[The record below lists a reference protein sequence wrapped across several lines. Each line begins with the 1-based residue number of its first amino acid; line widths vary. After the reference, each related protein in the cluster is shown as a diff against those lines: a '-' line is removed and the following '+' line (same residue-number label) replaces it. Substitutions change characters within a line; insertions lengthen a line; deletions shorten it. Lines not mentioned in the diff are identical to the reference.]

1 MIEWELH
8 DRIKKIYKKARKLQR
23 WGKSTTFAQCGE
35 VWKPEWAKT
44 TGTALHRTHR
54 RKEFSLRVPS
64 PRVSVL

>member
-35 VWKPEWAKT
+35 VWKPEWAKKKPVT
-44 TGTALHRTHR
+44 YDDLRDMI
-54 RKEFSLRVPS
+54 RKAVK
-64 PRVSVL
+64 